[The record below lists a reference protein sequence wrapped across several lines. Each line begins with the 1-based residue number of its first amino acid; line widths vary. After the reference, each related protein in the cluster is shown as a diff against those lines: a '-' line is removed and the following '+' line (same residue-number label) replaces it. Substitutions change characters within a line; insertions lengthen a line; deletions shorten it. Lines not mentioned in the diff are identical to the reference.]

1 MASNEDSAP
10 QSEPTELTSREGEDA
25 SPSAAVEA
33 ALTPADTALD
43 GQGTALQG
51 AGGNTETGGG
61 TETSTGLRV
70 RVDFRAGQVE
80 LPLAEL
86 LALSEGQVLP
96 RLDGVVFPRVEA
108 LSAGRVFAE
117 GELVEVEGRVGFRV
131 TKLLR

>member
-33 ALTPADTALD
+33 ALTPADAALD
-43 GQGTALQG
+43 GQDSAVQGGQG
-51 AGGNTETGGG
+51 ASGDTETN
-61 TETSTGLRV
+61 TGLRV

>member
-10 QSEPTELTSREGEDA
+10 QSEPTELTSREAEDA

-33 ALTPADTALD
+33 ALTPADAALD
-43 GQGTALQG
+43 GQDSAVQGGQGTS
-51 AGGNTETGGG
+51 GG
-61 TETSTGLRV
+61 TETSAGLRV

>member
-1 MASNEDSAP
+1 MAISQDPTAPATGASAEA
-10 QSEPTELTSREGEDA
+10 EPTGTEATPTGTEATG
-25 SPSAAVEA
+25 AVETA
-33 ALTPADTALD
+33 PAGSTSEGAPY
-43 GQGTALQG
+43 GTASTKT
-51 AGGNTETGGG
+51 ATG
-61 TETSTGLRV
+61 TETPTGLRV

-108 LSAGRVFAE
+108 VSAGRVFAE

>member
-25 SPSAAVEA
+25 SPSAAVES
-33 ALTPADTALD
+33 ALTPADAALD
-43 GQGTALQG
+43 GQDSAVQGGQG
-51 AGGNTETGGG
+51 ASGD

>member
-43 GQGTALQG
+43 GQDSAVQGGQG
-51 AGGNTETGGG
+51 ASGG
-61 TETSTGLRV
+61 TETSAGLRV

>member
-33 ALTPADTALD
+33 ALTPADAALD
-43 GQGTALQG
+43 GQDSAVQG
-51 AGGNTETGGG
+51 AQGASGG

>member
-1 MASNEDSAP
+1 MAVSDQPTPAADSAEDLAESASPQAGDSAP
-10 QSEPTELTSREGEDA
+10 APESGAP
-25 SPSAAVEA
+25 
-33 ALTPADTALD
+33 
-43 GQGTALQG
+43 
-51 AGGNTETGGG
+51 AGGAQQA
-61 TETSTGLRV
+61 STGLRV

-117 GELVEVEGRVGFRV
+117 GELVEVEGRVGFRI